1 MTPQSEDFSA
11 WYNELVIK
19 AELVDRGPVR
29 GTMVIRPYGYRIWEL
44 LQADL
49 DRRIK
54 ETGHENAYFP
64 LLIPQ
69 SYLEREADHV
79 EGFAPELAVVTHA
92 GGKQLEEPLV
102 VRPTSETVIGEF
114 MAKWISSHRDLPML
128 LNQWANVVRWEMR
141 PRMFLRTTEFLW
153 QEGHTAHA
161 DEADAMRETML
172 SLQTI
177 YLRTARELA
186 AMPVVDGEKTPGE
199 RFAGAVRTFSIE
211 AMMRD
216 GRALQAGTSHYLGT
230 NFAQAFGI
238 QYTGEDGRLAYAH
251 TTSFG
256 MTTRMIGG
264 VIMTHGDDKGL
275 VLPPRLAPYQVVI
288 VPIGRGDAVG
298 EVIAAAE
305 ALAARL
311 ADAGIRTHVD
321 SRTHVSPGFKFNEWE
336 LRGAP
341 IRLELGPRDLAAGTA
356 VMVAAARRGQGADLA
371 RRRAR
376 AAGGRAGGVPGPA
389 ARAGH
394 RLPGLAHGQHRR
406 VGRLRQG
413 GRHRLGAG
421 AALRHPGVRGGD
433 QGRDRGHRPLRA
445 AGRAAGVRAVHPV
458 RAAFG
463 LRQAGHLRPRVLGRQ
478 QDHPVGPY
486 HCAVGENWA
495 DEAGQ
500 VEIPLAGGDVTEGVV
515 RVGDT
520 VRRPV
525 GPHSPLVHALL
536 AHLESIGFEGAPRFL
551 GIDEAGR
558 EVLSY
563 VDGEVAGRP
572 RPPWIAD
579 EAQAGIGRA
588 AGPRL

>member
-19 AELVDRGPVR
+19 AELVDRGPAR

-69 SYLEREADHV
+69 SYLQREADHV

-172 SLQTI
+172 SLKTI

-199 RFAGAVRTFSIE
+199 RFAGAVRTYSIE

-230 NFAQAFGI
+230 NFARAFNI
-238 QYTGEDGRLAYAH
+238 QYTGEDSQLAYAH

-288 VPIGRGDAVG
+288 VPIGRGGAVG
-298 EVIAAAE
+298 EVVAAAE
-305 ALAARL
+305 SLAARL
-311 ADAGIRTHVD
+311 ADAGIRVHVD

-356 VMVAAARRGQGADLA
+356 VMVRRLGEGKEPISLGGAPARLADELAAFQDLLLERA
-371 RRRAR
+371 TAFRDAHTVAVDEWDDFVSGGRRRL
-376 AAGGRAGGVPGPA
+376 GP
-389 ARAGH
+389 
-394 RLPGLAHGQHRR
+394 
-406 VGRLRQG
+406 
-413 GRHRLGAG
+413 G

-433 QGRDRGHRPLRA
+433 QGRDRGHRPVRA
-445 AGRAAGVRAVHPV
+445 AGRAAGVGAVHPV
-458 RAAFG
+458 RAPFG
-463 LRQAGHLRPRVLGRQ
+463 LRHAGHLRPRVL
-478 QDHPVGPY
+478 
-486 HCAVGENWA
+486 AA
-495 DEAGQ
+495 
-500 VEIPLAGGDVTEGVV
+500 LAMPS
-515 RVGDT
+515 
-520 VRRPV
+520 RRPLPLRGGRELGRRS
-525 GPHSPLVHALL
+525 GP
-536 AHLESIGFEGAPRFL
+536 GR
-551 GIDEAGR
+551 DTAGR
-558 EVLSY
+558 RGR
-563 VDGEVAGRP
+563 DRRRGAGR
-572 RPPWIAD
+572 RHGA
-579 EAQAGIGRA
+579 AAGRA
-588 AGPRL
+588 ALAAGARAAHAPRVGRIRGSAAVPRHRPGRTRGAQLRRRRGRRAPAPALDR